1 MFLYAEKSLRTP
13 MNATSWMGPYVNVS
27 SFVYA
32 IKHHRLL
39 LGFTTIHTEGGGKKA
54 FQHKKK
60 ILL

>member
-1 MFLYAEKSLRTP
+1 

-60 ILL
+60 YSSDEKQSIKKPLT